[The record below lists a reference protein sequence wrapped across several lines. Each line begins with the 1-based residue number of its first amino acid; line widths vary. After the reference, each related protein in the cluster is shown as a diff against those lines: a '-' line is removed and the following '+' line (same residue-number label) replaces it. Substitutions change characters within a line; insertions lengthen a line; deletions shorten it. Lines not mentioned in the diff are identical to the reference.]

1 MTVLVPPGAQA
12 NIACAVEGFSL
23 SNTIGGTR
31 QVMTATVATPSV
43 ADGDVVVTVTAAN
56 MGGTPKDVTV
66 TVANEDTV
74 GEVATLLA
82 AALAEDADVGA
93 FFDIAASGAVVTLTR
108 KTHATNDPT
117 MALAVKTDASDTGV
131 TIDDAITVQGALASS
146 CTITLTPEVSYAA
159 VPALVGAP
167 QHIKDEGSA
176 ATKIDHWAITSQT
189 TSGVTITVTLDQ
201 APGAGKTD
209 TIVFVGGLIGVP
221 AR

>member
-1 MTVLVPPGAQA
+1 MTVLVPPGAHP

-23 SNTIGGTR
+23 SNFIGGTR

-74 GEVATLLA
+74 AQVATKLR
-82 AALAEDADVGA
+82 AALAADANVGA

-108 KTHATNDPT
+108 KTHAANDPA
-117 MALAVKTDASDTGV
+117 MALAVKTDASNTGV
-131 TIDDAITVQGALASS
+131 TIDDAITVQGALATS
-146 CTITLTPEVSYAA
+146 CTITVTPEVEYAA
-159 VPALVGAP
+159 IPALTGVP
-167 QHIKDEGSA
+167 QHVKGEGSS
-176 ATKIDHWAITSQT
+176 ATKIDNWAITTQAT
-189 TSGVTITVTLDQ
+189 TGVTITVTLDA
-201 APGAGKTD
+201 APGAGITD
-209 TIVFVGGLIGVP
+209 TIVFVGGLIGIP